1 VILRIFLTTNK
12 KNKFKKSKKRK
23 MILYLVDALMIS
35 IGRPLA
41 LIGTLQGIQQTSAK
55 LASTVSQ
62 IPAGIFASYSLS
74 FQNNQTQTL
83 NNTTLISFN
92 KNNNRNKYIFLIAAV
107 CPIILFFATL
117 ITVRERRRKL
127 NKNNF
132 SRTWSSLIGIF
143 RYKRFWL
150 ITIFLFLYSAAPQVK
165 TALFYYQR
173 DILQFDPFYVSILN
187 TLYNGCGIISAL
199 LYLSIFS
206 FYPTKRVLRIAIVM
220 RMFAVASYLFA
231 KNKFSSICVAIF
243 TGFCSEI
250 TNLAL
255 LHLAAKSCPKNIEG
269 TLFAL
274 FVSCVNFGAATGDW
288 LGSIIYEKLGFI
300 TLIIIAIVWIGTTI
314 LATCHI
320 GEYGIKSTLDDDDD
334 DDDNEDKYHYYDTI
348 IKGLE
353 TIEDEEFDE
362 KEPNDKSEQTEKKT
376 LMI

>member
-1 VILRIFLTTNK
+1 
-12 KNKFKKSKKRK
+12 
-23 MILYLVDALMIS
+23 MIT

-62 IPAGIFASYSLS
+62 IPAGILASYTASIET
-74 FQNNQTQTL
+74 NQTL
-83 NNTTLISFN
+83 NNTTLKSFHKT
-92 KNNNRNKYIFLIAAV
+92 KNYNKYIFLISSV
-107 CPIILFFATL
+107 CPLILFFATL
-117 ITVRERRRKL
+117 VTIRERRRKF

-132 SRTWSSLIGIF
+132 SQTWSSLSGIF
-143 RYKRFWL
+143 RYKRFWI
-150 ITIFLFLYSAAPQVK
+150 ITSFLFIYSASPQIK

-187 TLYNGCGIISAL
+187 TIYNGCGIFSAL

-206 FYPTKRVLRIAIVM
+206 HYPTKRVLRIAIVM
-220 RMFAVASYLFA
+220 RMLAVASYLLA
-231 KNKFSSICVAIF
+231 KDKITSICVAIF

-274 FVSCVNFGAATGDW
+274 FVSCVNFGFATGDW
-288 LGSIIYEKLGFI
+288 LGSIIYEYLGFI
-300 TLIIIAIVWIGTTI
+300 TLITIAIIWIGTTM

-320 GEYGIKSTLDDDDD
+320 GEYGIKSTLEDE
-334 DDDNEDKYHYYDTI
+334 NESEDKYHYYDTEV
-348 IKGLE
+348 KRSG
-353 TIEDEEFDE
+353 TIENEDDDE
-362 KEPNDKSEQTEKKT
+362 KEADSTSEELVKKT

>member
-1 VILRIFLTTNK
+1 MSS
-12 KNKFKKSKKRK
+12 KNKNYCSIK

-62 IPAGIFASYSLS
+62 IPAGIIASYSVLS
-74 FQNNQTQTL
+74 QTQINQTL
-83 NNTTLISFN
+83 NTNHTVIHFN
-92 KNNNRNKYIFLIAAV
+92 KNPNKYIFLIAAI
-107 CPIILFFATL
+107 CPIILFCATL
-117 ITVRERRRKL
+117 IAVRERRRKL

-132 SRTWSSLIGIF
+132 SQTWSSLIEIF

-150 ITIFLFLYSAAPQVK
+150 ITSFLFIYSASPQVK

-173 DILQFDPFYVSILN
+173 DILHFDPLYVSILN
-187 TLYNGCGIISAL
+187 TIYNGCGILSAL

-206 FYPTKRVLRIAIVM
+206 HYPTKRVLRIAIVM
-220 RMFAVASYLFA
+220 RIFAITSYLFL
-231 KNKFSSICVAIF
+231 KDKLTSICVAIF

-255 LHLAAKSCPKNIEG
+255 LHLAAKSCPRNIEG

-288 LGSIIYEKLGFI
+288 LGSMIYEYLGFI
-300 TLIIIAIVWIGTTI
+300 ALILIAVIWIGTTM

-320 GEYGIKSTLDDDDD
+320 GEYGIKSTPHDDDDT
-334 DDDNEDKYHYYDTI
+334 EDKYHYCDSRRKDSDI
-348 IKGLE
+348 
-353 TIEDEEFDE
+353 IEDEE
-362 KEPNDKSEQTEKKT
+362 KEEDRTSEQVEKKT

>member
-1 VILRIFLTTNK
+1 
-12 KNKFKKSKKRK
+12 
-23 MILYLVDALMIS
+23 MIT

-62 IPAGIFASYSLS
+62 IPAGILATYSVSL
-74 FQNNQTQTL
+74 QNNQTSSDDNLTSL
-83 NNTTLISFN
+83 NN
-92 KNNNRNKYIFLIAAV
+92 KNNSNKYIFLIASV
-107 CPIILFFATL
+107 CPIILFFATAF
-117 ITVRERRRKL
+117 TVRERRRKL

-132 SRTWSSLIGIF
+132 AQTWSSLTGIF
-143 RYKRFWL
+143 QYKRFWL
-150 ITIFLFLYSAAPQVK
+150 ITSFLFVYSASPQLK

-173 DILQFDPFYVSILN
+173 DILKFNPFFVSILN
-187 TLYNGCGIISAL
+187 TLYNGCGIFSAL
-199 LYLSIFS
+199 IYLSIFS
-206 FYPTKRVLRIAIVM
+206 HYPTKRVLRIAIVM

-231 KNKFSSICVAIF
+231 IDKTTSICVAIF

-274 FVSCVNFGAATGDW
+274 FVSCLNFGSATGDW
-288 LGSIIYEKLGFI
+288 LGSMIYEHLGFI
-300 TLIIIAIVWIGTTI
+300 TLIIIAVVWIGTTI

-320 GEYGIKSTLDDDDD
+320 GEYGIKSTLDDEDDD
-334 DDDNEDKYHYYDTI
+334 IDDKYHYYDVV
-348 IKGLE
+348 IKGPE
-353 TIEDEEFDE
+353 TIEDEEFGE
-362 KEPNDKSEQTEKKT
+362 NDIDRISEQLDKKI

>member
-1 VILRIFLTTNK
+1 
-12 KNKFKKSKKRK
+12 
-23 MILYLVDALMIS
+23 MIS

-55 LASTVSQ
+55 LAATLSQ
-62 IPAGIFASYSLS
+62 IPAGILASYSIS
-74 FQNNQTQTL
+74 SSYNQTLTNQTL
-83 NNTTLISFN
+83 TNLN
-92 KNNNRNKYIFLIAAV
+92 KNFDANKYIFLISSI
-107 CPIILFFATL
+107 CPIILFFATI

-132 SRTWSSLIGIF
+132 SQTWSSLSRIF
-143 RYKRFWL
+143 QYKRFWV
-150 ITIFLFLYSAAPQVK
+150 ITIFLFIYSAAPQVK

-173 DILQFDPFYVSILN
+173 DKLQFDPFFVSILN
-187 TLYNGCGIISAL
+187 TINNGCGILSAL
-199 LYLSIFS
+199 IYLAIFS
-206 FYPTKRVLRIAIVM
+206 HYPTKRVLRITIVM

-231 KNKFSSICVAIF
+231 ADKITSICVAIF

-274 FVSCVNFGAATGDW
+274 FVSCVNFGAAMGDW
-288 LGSIIYEKLGFI
+288 LGSWIYEYVSFI
-300 TLIIIAIVWIGTTI
+300 ALIIISIIWTGTTI

-320 GEYGIKSTLDDDDD
+320 GEHGIKSSLDDDDD
-334 DDDNEDKYHYYDTI
+334 VNEDKYHYYDVDV
-348 IKGLE
+348 KGSE
-353 TIEDEEFDE
+353 TNDDEETNNSS
-362 KEPNDKSEQTEKKT
+362 EPADRKT